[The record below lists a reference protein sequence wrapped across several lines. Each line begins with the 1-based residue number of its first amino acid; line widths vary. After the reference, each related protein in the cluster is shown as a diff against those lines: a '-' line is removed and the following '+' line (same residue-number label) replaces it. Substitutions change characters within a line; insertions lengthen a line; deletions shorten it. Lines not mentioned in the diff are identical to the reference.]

1 MSLGPHR
8 TPYGFSAMSSTSNSL
23 PRQHVMNAPTFQQ
36 VMTIVPAPNPPTLPT
51 HHNSNNSN
59 NNNNNN
65 NNSNNNNNNGTA
77 NNNASITR
85 HATAGTTPQNLYCD
99 NCQTFRHVAFFQEK
113 EYKYKVCKMC
123 SERELQ
129 KRLYNKERYEQYEEQ
144 QKNLK
149 HNRYSIH
156 QHQQRQQQTY
166 SVQTATSVYAQQA
179 QISPHYANNN
189 NTAANPTPA
198 PSTSSQIPIQ
208 LPQMPIG
215 LGGGNGSANLPPP
228 PNLATPTN
236 SNNASPQISTPSS
249 SMMLGINMK
258 GNSSSNKQHAFPTV
272 AILPNSNNTSTT
284 NNNNSSNNGRHDQQQ
299 LHMHQVIQPSLP
311 LPNPSIATQRN
322 RTSNRAASNASI
334 ATNVNLISLDEF
346 VEELKRHI
354 DFDRKLY
361 HIDIQSLI
369 ESMGPSAGFTQLG
382 RKICEKVL
390 EGTKFN
396 FRYTYIDN

>member
-1 MSLGPHR
+1 
-8 TPYGFSAMSSTSNSL
+8 
-23 PRQHVMNAPTFQQ
+23 
-36 VMTIVPAPNPPTLPT
+36 
-51 HHNSNNSN
+51 
-59 NNNNNN
+59 
-65 NNSNNNNNNGTA
+65 
-77 NNNASITR
+77 
-85 HATAGTTPQNLYCD
+85 
-99 NCQTFRHVAFFQEK
+99 
-113 EYKYKVCKMC
+113 MC
-123 SERELQ
+123 SDRELQ

-149 HNRYSIH
+149 HNRYSIQ

-179 QISPHYANNN
+179 QVPPHYANSN

-198 PSTSSQIPIQ
+198 PSTSSQIPMQ

-215 LGGGNGSANLPPP
+215 LGGGNASANLPPP

-236 SNNASPQISTPSS
+236 SNNASPQISTLSSS

-258 GNSSSNKQHAFPTV
+258 GNNSSNKQHTFQT
-272 AILPNSNNTSTT
+272 
-284 NNNNSSNNGRHDQQQ
+284 QQ

-311 LPNPSIATQRN
+311 LPNPSIAAQKN
-322 RTSNRAASNASI
+322 RASNRAASNASI

-396 FRYTYIDN
+396 FSANHQTHNSLKDRRRSTKSPDTLSTLRYYCSQRIDTAKPRKAEHPKAQLKYDCAGALTIIIDLLKKSAHVTQHQISKQFEQLKQTVNEIGLLLDSQTPYANEDFLKVATEALSEAGEMVRACKAAEENSDVIYPPNKYTLHYKKRGDYGNLF